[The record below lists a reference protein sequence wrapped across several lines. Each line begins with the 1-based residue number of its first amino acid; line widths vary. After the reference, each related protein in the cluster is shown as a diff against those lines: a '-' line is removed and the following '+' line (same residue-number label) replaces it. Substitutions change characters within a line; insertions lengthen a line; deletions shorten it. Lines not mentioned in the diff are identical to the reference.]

1 VAFGN
6 CDKRRIFGRATILC
20 HPGAAEFTTPHL
32 PMWALRLHMQAWS
45 PVIAT
50 LVAITEQGRA
60 DAGGCGRMRAAIF
73 TARQDG

>member
-1 VAFGN
+1 
-6 CDKRRIFGRATILC
+6 
-20 HPGAAEFTTPHL
+20 
-32 PMWALRLHMQAWS
+32 MQAWS